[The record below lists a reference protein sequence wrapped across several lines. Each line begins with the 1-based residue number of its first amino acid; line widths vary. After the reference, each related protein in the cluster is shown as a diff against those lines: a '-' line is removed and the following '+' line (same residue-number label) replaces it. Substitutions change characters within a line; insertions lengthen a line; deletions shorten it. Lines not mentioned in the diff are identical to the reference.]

1 MTRLF
6 GNLFGSHF
14 KEKALRAA
22 ARNPVGKC
30 PSCQKPLDDHF
41 YWDVASVEA
50 GTPEADTASE
60 FVRNARWADAA
71 RYQAANAQVD
81 IRVWRAIRCPTRGLA
96 LVPLLL
102 TFEMWKDDVAEPAV
116 PLSSAAAE
124 GLLAYVADR
133 WRPF

>member
-6 GNLFGSHF
+6 RNLFGSHF
-14 KEKALRAA
+14 KEKALRAG

-30 PSCQKPLDDHF
+30 PICQKPLDAHF

-50 GTPEADTASE
+50 GTPEADTASG

-71 RYQAANAQVD
+71 RYQAANAQAE
-81 IRVWRAIRCPTRGLA
+81 IRVWRAIRCPTSGLA
-96 LVPLLL
+96 LVQLLL
-102 TFEMWKDDVAEPAV
+102 TFEMWTDDLIE
-116 PLSSAAAE
+116 AAARLSPAAADD
-124 GLLAYVADR
+124 LLAYVADR